1 MYNCSAYLVG
11 GKEVVGA
18 VKEYINS
25 LAEGETILNNYEE
38 DEVYLTGGE
47 TGILLKWTA
56 IKWGDHYSDCSGILG
71 ILGDYQ
77 DSIYEGSKTVELNE
91 NTCYKLIIIYDDY
104 NELTDEVYTNDYD
117 DEYLGDFYL
126 VHNVNIP
133 KIVEK

>member
-11 GKEVVGA
+11 GKEVIGA

-25 LAEGETILNNYEE
+25 LAKGETALNNYKE

-56 IKWGDHYSDCSGILG
+56 IKWGDHYSDCSGILN
-71 ILGDYQ
+71 ILSNYQ
-77 DSIYEGSKTVELNE
+77 NDILDDKIIELNE
-91 NTCYKLIIIYDDY
+91 NICYKLIIVYDDY
-104 NELTDEVYTNDYD
+104 IESTDDIYTNDYD

-126 VHNVNIP
+126 IHDVNIP

>member
-11 GKEVVGA
+11 GKEVVEA

-25 LAEGETILNNYEE
+25 LAKGETILNNYKEE
-38 DEVYLTGGE
+38 EVYLTGGE
-47 TGILLKWTA
+47 TGILLKWVA
-56 IKWGDHYSDCSGILG
+56 VKWGDHYNDCSGILD

-77 DSIYEGSKTVELNE
+77 DNILEDKCVELNE

-126 VHNVNIP
+126 VHDVNIP
-133 KIVEK
+133 KKVER